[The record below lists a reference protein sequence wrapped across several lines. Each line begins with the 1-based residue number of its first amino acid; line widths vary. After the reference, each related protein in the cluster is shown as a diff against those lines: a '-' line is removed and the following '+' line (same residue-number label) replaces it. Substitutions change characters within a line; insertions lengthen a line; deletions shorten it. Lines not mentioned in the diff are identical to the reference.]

1 MDLSQLLFLLLL
13 VFIIVRVAHLILN
26 LVLRFAGCVLYFMLK
41 GATLAVRRVRGY
53 R

>member
-1 MDLSQLLFLLLL
+1 MDLPQLLFLLLL
-13 VFIIVRVAHLILN
+13 VFIIVRVGYLVLN
-26 LVLRFAGCVLYFMLK
+26 LVLRFAGWVLYFTLR